1 MRSGSAALLA
11 GQAWELEGVGGW
23 IREMRDVLDWPP
35 AMVDTGLSVDEPAA
49 AGRFLRVRL
58 FPGTSFTRPTAAG
71 WVSSAATHCF
81 ELTCVNGCCRPSR
94 CRWRTETEIPDG
106 TEDIST
112 GRMRFSARQDVGGDR
127 VDDFRPQREFV
138 RDRPVWRARPGVQR
152 EDRPIR
158 PVRAA
163 GPCERAAAQS
173 PPNAEPR

>member
-1 MRSGSAALLA
+1 
-11 GQAWELEGVGGW
+11 
-23 IREMRDVLDWPP
+23 
-35 AMVDTGLSVDEPAA
+35 MVDTELSVDEPAA
-49 AGRFLRVRL
+49 AGRFLRACE
-58 FPGTSFTRPTAAG
+58 FPGRPSPGRTAAG
-71 WVSSAATHCF
+71 SVWSVSDPTCF
-81 ELTCVNGCCRPSR
+81 ELTCPNGCCRPSR

-112 GRMRFSARQDVGGDR
+112 GRMRFSAQQTAGGDR